1 MTDEREKSMSIRGA
15 EEKLFAEL
23 KAVNPDI
30 VEDGIVDETEYLSA
44 KIKIVY
50 LMKEVNGGS
59 AWDLREF
66 LQKETIC
73 SMPWNTVARWTEGIL
88 CPEGEKTWKDHWT
101 QRNEERRR
109 VMLKK
114 IGVVN
119 LKKIS
124 GSGSSDM
131 EVLRKAAGE
140 NRVLLQ
146 RQLELY
152 KPQIIICCG
161 TAQIFADIFLPGKEW
176 KCTSRGIWYF
186 VWGSTA
192 IIEFYHPGAYV
203 RQCLLHYGLVDAVR
217 EIQRLE
223 GLW

>member
-1 MTDEREKSMSIRGA
+1 MGIRRA

-50 LMKEVNGGS
+50 LMKEVNGGN

-66 LQKETIC
+66 LRGKTIC
-73 SMPWNTVARWTEGIL
+73 SMPWDTVARWTEGIL

-101 QRNEERRR
+101 QRNEERREI
-109 VMLKK
+109 MLKK
-114 IGVVN
+114 TGVVN
-119 LKKIS
+119 LKKTS
-124 GSGSSDM
+124 GGGSSDM
-131 EVLRKAAGE
+131 KVIYEAAKE
-140 NRVLLQ
+140 NQDFLQ
-146 RQLELY
+146 RQMELY

-161 TAQIFADIFLPGKEW
+161 TARIFADIFLPDRDDW

-186 VWGSTA
+186 VWGNTA
-192 IIEFYHPGAYV
+192 IIEFYHPGAHV

-217 EIQRLE
+217 EIQQAE